1 MRTDKLLR
9 MQVLG
14 LLIYVV
20 LGVGL
25 IGFSIVIL
33 YLVSNGF

>member
-14 LLIYVV
+14 LLIYVL

-25 IGFSIVIL
+25 IGFAIAIL
-33 YLVSNGF
+33 YLLSIGV